1 MWVESE
7 LREAH
12 REPLAAHVIVLGNE
26 KGGSGKS
33 TTAMHIAVALLKA
46 GQRVATIDLDSR
58 QRTLTHYIDRRRAWA
73 KKLRLPLE
81 LPQHFSVARAEGAR
95 LDDNETAEFNRF
107 AEAITAV
114 EHRQDFLVIDTPGAD
129 TYLARLAHSMAD
141 TLITPLND
149 SFLDFDVLASVDAE
163 TCEILGTSHYAE
175 LVRES
180 RRQRRIVDGRTTD
193 WVVVRNR
200 LSTIGSR
207 NRKLVG
213 EGLTGLAGRLGFRF
227 VDGFAERMVYREF
240 FPRGLTA
247 LDELD
252 AAALG
257 APPCLSHVTARME
270 VHALLTSL
278 MLPINERGRTRAAA
292 RAEWRSSAVIPL
304 DIDDVFVDE
313 GDPQPA
319 PTTPGPI

>member
-7 LREAH
+7 LREAR
-12 REPLAAHVIVLGNE
+12 REPLSAHVIVLGNE

-33 TTAMHIAVALLKA
+33 TTAMHLAIALLKA

-58 QRTLTHYIDRRRAWA
+58 QRTLTHYVDRRRAWA

-81 LPQHFSVARAEGAR
+81 LPQHYSVARAEGVR
-95 LDDNETAEFNRF
+95 VDDNEQAEFTRF
-107 AEAITAV
+107 ADAIVAV
-114 EHRQDFLVIDTPGAD
+114 EHSQDFLVIDTPGAD

-163 TCEILGTSHYAE
+163 TCEIIGTSHYAE
-175 LVRES
+175 LVREA
-180 RRQRRIVDGRTTD
+180 RRHRRVVDGRMTD

-200 LSTIGSR
+200 LSAIGSR

-213 EGLTGLAGRLGFRF
+213 DGLAELGRRLGFRF
-227 VDGFAERMVYREF
+227 VDGFAERLVYREF

-247 LDELD
+247 LDDLD
-252 AAALG
+252 EAALG
-257 APPCLSHVTARME
+257 VQPCLSHVTARME
-270 VHALLTSL
+270 VQALLASL
-278 MLPINERGRTRAAA
+278 MLPINERGRTHAAA
-292 RAEWRSSAVIPL
+292 RAEWHLSALAPL
-304 DIDDVFVDE
+304 DIDDVFADD
-313 GDPQPA
+313 GDPLPIAPDPA
-319 PTTPGPI
+319 A